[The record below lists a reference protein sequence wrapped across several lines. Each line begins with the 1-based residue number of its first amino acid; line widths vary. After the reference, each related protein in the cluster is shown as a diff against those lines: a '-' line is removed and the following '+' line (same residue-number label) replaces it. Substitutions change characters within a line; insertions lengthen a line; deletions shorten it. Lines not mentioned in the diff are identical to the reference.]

1 MLNNNLSEL
10 QNLLG
15 YEFNNT
21 DILTMALTHKSFAIE
36 NNTAKYYERLEFL
49 GDSIISAITCS
60 FLYEKFPDLSEGELS
75 KIKSQIVSAEN
86 MSVWACLIKLGSFI
100 LLGKNEK
107 GIKDIRMSKNLLC
120 DCFEAVIG
128 AVFMDGGF
136 ENAKRI
142 ISAFIERNEIYSNDY
157 KSALQEIAQ
166 RNYGVVPSYQVSK
179 TFGPDHNKNF
189 EVTVSVKSVPLGIG
203 VGKTKKEAQQRAAE
217 KAIKNIS
224 VGQ

>member
-1 MLNNNLSEL
+1 
-10 QNLLG
+10 
-15 YEFNNT
+15 
-21 DILTMALTHKSFAIE
+21 
-36 NNTAKYYERLEFL
+36 
-49 GDSIISAITCS
+49 
-60 FLYEKFPDLSEGELS
+60 
-75 KIKSQIVSAEN
+75 
-86 MSVWACLIKLGSFI
+86 
-100 LLGKNEK
+100 
-107 GIKDIRMSKNLLC
+107 
-120 DCFEAVIG
+120 
-128 AVFMDGGF
+128 